1 MAHGKEQV
9 MEMTAAVGGRR
20 ELTALTSGVEKRIL
34 VWMAERVPARVNA
47 DHLTLLGLVA
57 MVGAGASY
65 AATHVDLRFLHL
77 VNLCLFLNW
86 LGDSLDGTLA
96 RVRQKLRPRYGFYVD
111 HLVDAVGALCVIVG
125 LAFSGLMHPA
135 LAVSLLVV
143 YYLLSI
149 HIYLATHTQGVFK
162 ISYGVMGG
170 TELRILLAVLN
181 LAAMAAPT
189 LTAGGFTLR
198 LFDLAGACGLVGLL
212 AVTVH
217 AAAATT
223 WDLYQQERV

>member
-1 MAHGKEQV
+1 VAQGKEQV

-20 ELTALTSGVEKRIL
+20 ELKALTSGVEKRLL

-47 DHLTLLGLVA
+47 DHLTLLGLAA
-57 MVGAGASY
+57 MVGAGVFY
-65 AATHVDLRFLHL
+65 WAARIDVRLLHL

-96 RVRQKLRPRYGFYVD
+96 RVRQRLRPRYGFYVD
-111 HLVDAVGALCVIVG
+111 HLVDAVGALCVLVG

-135 LAVSLLVV
+135 LAASLLVA

-162 ISYGVMGG
+162 ISYGVLGG
-170 TELRILLAVLN
+170 TELRLLLAGLN
-181 LAAMAAPT
+181 LAVMTVPM
-189 LTAGGFTLR
+189 LTAGGLAVR

-217 AAAATT
+217 AAASTT
-223 WDLYQQERV
+223 RDLYQQERV

>member
-1 MAHGKEQV
+1 
-9 MEMTAAVGGRR
+9 MEMAAAVGGRR

-34 VWMAERVPARVNA
+34 VWMAQRVPARVNA

-57 MVGAGASY
+57 MVGAGALY
-65 AATHVDLRFLHL
+65 AAAQIDLRFLHA
-77 VNLCLFLNW
+77 VNACLFLNW

-111 HLVDAVGALCVIVG
+111 HLVDAVGALCVLVG
-125 LAFSGLMHPA
+125 LAFSGLLHPA
-135 LAVSLLVV
+135 LAVALLVV

-162 ISYGVMGG
+162 ISYGLMGG

-181 LAAMAAPT
+181 LAVMGVPS
-189 LTAGGFTLR
+189 LTVGAHTTR
-198 LFDLAGACGLVGLL
+198 LFDLAGVCGLVGLL

-223 WDLYQQERV
+223 RDLYQQERV

>member
-1 MAHGKEQV
+1 
-9 MEMTAAVGGRR
+9 MEMAAAVGGRR

-65 AATHVDLRFLHL
+65 AATQVDLRFLHL

-111 HLVDAVGALCVIVG
+111 HLVDAVGALCVLVG
-125 LAFSGLMHPA
+125 LAFSGLMHPV

-170 TELRILLAVLN
+170 TELRILLAALN
-181 LAAMAAPT
+181 LAAMAVPT
-189 LTAGGFTLR
+189 LTAGGLTLR

-223 WDLYQQERV
+223 RDLYQQERV